1 MEIILT
7 HEQAD
12 LDALASL
19 LAASLL
25 SHGAIPVLPNRINRN
40 GRKFLNLYGSELSF
54 VDLRDL
60 APGTIQNI
68 TLVDTQSLITLKGMN
83 KSTSI
88 HVIDHHQMKTDLP
101 TGWKWNIQEVGATT
115 TMLVEMLSEKQ
126 TQLSQIQ
133 STLLLLGIYEDTGSL
148 TYASTTTRD
157 VRAVAFLLENN
168 ASLRIAAEYLNPAL
182 SNEQRLLAERLMQ
195 NSKTITVQGKSILI
209 ATADASEINEEIS
222 SVAHKLRDLLDP
234 DALFLLVHTKEGVR
248 LIARSTSD
256 QINVSEIL
264 STFGGGGHSRAAA
277 ALLTDKDSEVDIN
290 MDVLADKIIN
300 EIRQHILPTIS
311 VQKIMSKKPLLLTP
325 ETTIK
330 EADQVMQRYG
340 YEGYPVVQNGDVVG
354 LLTRRAID
362 RARQHKLN
370 LTAGSLMES
379 GSHSLFPDQSLDHV
393 RELMASTGWGQIPV
407 LDPTTKKIIGIVTR
421 TDLLKNLLGKDKPYT
436 SVSNYGP
443 MIEKALP
450 SCRLSLLRLVMECSR
465 QEKQAL
471 YIVGG
476 FVRDLIM
483 GIPSKDFDI
492 VVEGDAIKFAR
503 LLAEQ
508 FGGRV
513 VAHRRFR
520 TAKWQIKEI
529 HDDLLI
535 KLGYSRQQ
543 LTDLP
548 DSLDLISARTEF
560 YDHPTAL
567 PTVESSSIKQDL
579 HRRDFTINTLAL
591 RLDGS
596 HFGELHDHWGGLNDL
611 KKKQVKVL
619 HSLSFV
625 DDPTRMLRAV
635 RFEQRF
641 GFHIE
646 TRTLQLIQE
655 ARENLNQVSGD
666 RIRHEFD
673 LMFHEKH
680 PEKMIARS
688 MELGLLDAVHPGL
701 RWDESWTRAVG
712 QSLRELSS
720 SPWDFTKTTG
730 SGEPAITAAYLC
742 WLSNLDLENGLAIAQ
757 RLHFSNATANA
768 LEKLIHLRLEVQLL
782 KDLSPSQF
790 TERMD
795 NIPEIALYA
804 FVCLNE
810 VKEINQ
816 KIITYLTKWREFE
829 PTVNGETLKSMGIPP
844 GPLYAEILLKL
855 KHARLDGIITDD
867 NQERAYLEQLVQAH

>member
-25 SHGAIPVLPNRINRN
+25 SHDAIPVLPNRINRN
-40 GRKFLNLYGSELSF
+40 GRKFLNLYGSELPF

-60 APGTIQNI
+60 TPGNIQNI
-68 TLVDTQSLITLKGMN
+68 TLVDTQSLVTIKGMH

-88 HVIDHHQMKTDLP
+88 HVIDHHQMKPDLP
-101 TGWKWNIQEVGATT
+101 EKWNCNIQEVGATT

-126 TQLSQIQ
+126 AQLSQIQ
-133 STLLLLGIYEDTGSL
+133 ATLLLLGIYEDTGSL

-168 ASLRIAAEYLNPAL
+168 ASLRLAADYLNPAL
-182 SNEQRLLAERLMQ
+182 SNEQRLLAEKLMQ
-195 NSKTITVQGKSILI
+195 NSKNITVQGKSILI
-209 ATADASEINEEIS
+209 ATADAREMNEEIS

-234 DALFLLVHTKEGVR
+234 DALFLLVRTKEGVR

-264 STFGGGGHSRAAA
+264 SAFGGGGHSRAAA
-277 ALLTDKDSEVDIN
+277 ALLTDKDAKAVTN
-290 MDVLADKIIN
+290 MDVLAEKIIN
-300 EIRQHILPTIS
+300 EISQQIRPTMT

-340 YEGYPVVQNGDVVG
+340 YEGYPVVQNGVVVG
-354 LLTRRAID
+354 LLTRRSID

-370 LTAGSLMES
+370 LNVGSLMES
-379 GSHSLFPDQSLDHV
+379 GSHTLLPDQSLDHV

-407 LDPTTKKIIGIVTR
+407 LDPSTQKIIGIVTR
-421 TDLLKNLLGKDKPYT
+421 TDLLKNLLGKDKPST
-436 SVSNYGP
+436 AARQYGSL
-443 MIEKALP
+443 IEKALP
-450 SCRLSLLRLVMECSR
+450 PCRLSLLRLVMECSSK
-465 QEKQAL
+465 EKQAL

-503 LLAEQ
+503 LLADQ
-508 FGGRV
+508 HGGRV

-529 HDDLLI
+529 HDALI
-535 KLGYSRQQ
+535 NQLGCSRQE
-543 LTDLP
+543 LIDLP

-646 TRTLQLIQE
+646 NRTLQLIQE

-673 LMFHEKH
+673 LMFHEAH
-680 PEKMIARS
+680 PAKMLARS
-688 MELGLLDAVHPGL
+688 MELGLLTAVHPGL
-701 RWDESWTRAVG
+701 KWDESWSRSV
-712 QSLRELSS
+712 QKSLQEVSS
-720 SPWDFTKTTG
+720 SPWDFSKATG
-730 SGEPAITAAYLC
+730 IAESGITAAYLG
-742 WLSNLDLENGLAIAQ
+742 WLSNLDLESGLAVAQ
-757 RLHFSNATANA
+757 RLHFSNASTNA
-768 LEKLIHLRLEVQLL
+768 LEKLIHLRSEVKILL
-782 KDLSPSQF
+782 DLPPSQF
-790 TERMD
+790 TEKMD

-804 FVCLNE
+804 FVCLTE
-810 VKEINQ
+810 VNEINQ
-816 KIITYLTKWREFE
+816 KIITYLTKWRELE
-829 PTVNGETLKSMGIPP
+829 PTVNGETLKLMGIPP
-844 GPLYAEILLKL
+844 GPRYAEILNEL
-855 KHARLDGIITDD
+855 KHAWLDGRIIDE
-867 NQERAYLEQLVQAH
+867 NQEKLYLEQLVQAN